1 MKING
6 IQGSLAEAKCD
17 VLIINLFKGVI
28 TPGGA
33 TGAVDK
39 ALDGL
44 ISSYVI
50 KKEKF
55 EGELNKTY
63 VLPTYGKLPADKV
76 VIVGLGESEKFD
88 LNKIR
93 EVTATAYRKAQELK
107 AKKVCT
113 ILHGAGIGG
122 LNPEDCAQSIAEGA
136 VIASYKFDKY
146 KSKKDDK
153 NTNIEEFSIVEL
165 DKDKIEQLNKGI
177 EKGKT
182 IADGV
187 NFARDLVN
195 EPACELTPAKLAQ
208 TAQSLQ
214 GISCKIIEKNEAQKL
229 GMGAFLSVAKGS
241 SEPPKFIHM
250 TYKPKNAKAKI
261 AIIGKGLTFDSGGL
275 DLKPRGS
282 MVTMKDDMSGS
293 AAVVGVMSVL
303 PKLKPDVEIHAI
315 VAACENMPGCS
326 AYKPGDVLTAMN
338 KKTIEVDNTDAEGRL
353 TLADAICYANT
364 LKVDKIIDIATLTGA
379 CVVALG
385 RFASGIVGNNQD
397 LVDDLI
403 NAGNEGGERLWQL
416 PLYEEYFGSLKSDIA
431 DFKHAGSRE
440 GGAQVAGIFLSKF
453 AEDTPWAHIDIA
465 GPAWLDKNVKEMP
478 KGATGAGVRTLIN
491 YILDL

>member
-1 MKING
+1 MKIKG
-6 IQGSLAEAKCD
+6 IQGSLTEAKCD
-17 VLIINLFKGVI
+17 VLIINLFKGV
-28 TPGGA
+28 TSPAGC
-33 TGAVDK
+33 TGTVDK
-39 ALDGL
+39 ALDNL

-50 KKEKF
+50 EKEKF
-55 EGELNKTY
+55 EGDLNKTY

-76 VIVGLGESEKFD
+76 VIVGLGDAEKFD

-93 EVTATAYRKAQELK
+93 EVSATAYRKAQELK
-107 AKKVCT
+107 AKTVCT
-113 ILHGAGIGG
+113 ILHGAGIAGFE
-122 LNPEDCAQSIAEGA
+122 PEDCAKFIAEGA

-146 KSKKDDK
+146 KSKKDDR

-165 DKDKIEQLNKGI
+165 EKDKIDQINKGI
-177 EKGKT
+177 EEGKI

-195 EPACELTPAKLAQ
+195 EPASELTPTKMAQ

-214 GISCKIIEKNEAQKL
+214 GVSCKIIEKNEVQKL

-293 AAVVGVMSVL
+293 AAVMAVMSAL
-303 PKLKPDVEIHAI
+303 PKLKPEVEIHAI
-315 VAACENMPGCS
+315 IAACENMPGAS
-326 AYKPGDVLTAMN
+326 AYKPGDVLTTMN

-385 RFASGIVGNNQD
+385 KFASGIVGNDQD
-397 LVDDLI
+397 LVDNLI
-403 NAGNEGGERLWQL
+403 SSGYDGGERLWQL
-416 PLYEEYFGSLKSDIA
+416 PLYEEYFNSLKSDIA

-440 GGAQVAGIFLSKF
+440 GGAQVAGMFLSKF

-491 YILDL
+491 YILSL

>member
-1 MKING
+1 MKIQG
-6 IQGSLAEAKCD
+6 IQGSLTEVKCD
-17 VLIINLFKGVI
+17 VLIINLFKGV
-28 TPGGA
+28 TAPAGG
-33 TGAVDK
+33 TGAINK
-39 ALDGL
+39 ALDNL

-50 KKEKF
+50 EKEQF

-76 VIVGLGESEKFD
+76 VLVGLGESKKFD
-88 LNKIR
+88 LNKVR
-93 EVTATAYRKAQELK
+93 EVSATALRKAQELN
-107 AKKVCT
+107 AKTVCT
-113 ILHGAGIGG
+113 ILHGAGVAGFKPG
-122 LNPEDCAQSIAEGA
+122 ACAQSIAEGTL
-136 VIASYKFDKY
+136 IASYKFDKY
-146 KSKKDDK
+146 KSKKEDK
-153 NTNIEEFSIVEL
+153 NNKVEEFSIVEL
-165 DKDKIEQLNKGI
+165 ENDKIEQINKGI

-195 EPACELTPAKLAQ
+195 EPAGELTPSKLAQ
-208 TAQSLQ
+208 TAHSLK
-214 GISCKIIEKNEAQKL
+214 GITCKILEKNDIQKL

-241 SEPPKFIHM
+241 NEPPKFIHM
-250 TYKPKNAKAKI
+250 TYKPKNPKAKI

-282 MVTMKDDMSGS
+282 MVTMKDDMGGS
-293 AAVVGVMSVL
+293 ATVVGVMSAL
-303 PKLKPDVEIHAI
+303 PTLKPEVEVHAI

-338 KKTIEVDNTDAEGRL
+338 NKTIEVDNTDAEGRL

-385 RFASGIVGNNQD
+385 RFASGIMGNNQD
-397 LVDDLI
+397 LIDDLI
-403 NAGNEGGERLWQL
+403 NAGDDGGERLWQL
-416 PLYEEYFGSLKSDIA
+416 PLYEDYFNSLKSDIA
-431 DFKHAGSRE
+431 DFKNAGSRE

-453 AEDTPWAHIDIA
+453 AQDTPWAHIDIA

-491 YILDL
+491 YILSL